1 MYLLNIEEFLNVLG
15 SYNLKIWPLQIIAF
29 LFGLVAVVFA
39 FRKTKSS
46 GKVILAI
53 LSLLWLWN
61 GAVFCLLFW
70 STIYKLAYIF
80 AALLVIQGALLIV
93 ALFRSDIVISFHPDW
108 MSVIGII
115 LIIYSMAGYQIFG
128 YFLGHIYPNFFP
140 FGLVPC
146 PTTIFTIGLL
156 MMTYEKIPGYYL
168 IIPIIVSTGG
178 FMVVPMGILEDIGLI
193 LAGIF
198 GIVLILRKDKQSIG
212 YRGAL

>member
-1 MYLLNIEEFLNVLG
+1 MYLFNLEEFLNILG
-15 SYNLKIWPLQIIAF
+15 SYNLKIWPLQIVVF

-80 AALLVIQGALLIV
+80 AALFVIQGALLIL
-93 ALFRSDIVISFHPDW
+93 ALLRSDIVISFHPDW
-108 MSVIGII
+108 KSVIGII

-128 YFLGHIYPNFFP
+128 YFLGHIYPNFFA

-146 PTTIFTIGLL
+146 PTTIFTIGLF
-156 MMTYEKIPGYYL
+156 MMTYGKIPGYYL
-168 IIPIIVSTGG
+168 IIPVIVSTGG
-178 FMVVPMGILEDIGLI
+178 FMVIPMGILEDIGLI

-198 GIVLILRKDKQSIG
+198 GIVLILRKDKRENKLKI
-212 YRGAL
+212 

>member
-1 MYLLNIEEFLNVLG
+1 MYLFNLEEFLNVLG

-39 FRKTKSS
+39 FRKKKSS

-80 AALLVIQGALLIV
+80 AALFVIQGALLIL
-93 ALFRSDIVISFHPDW
+93 ALLRSDIVISFHPDW
-108 MSVIGII
+108 KSVIGII

-146 PTTIFTIGLL
+146 PTTIFTIGLF
-156 MMTYEKIPGYYL
+156 MMTYGKIPGYYL

-198 GIVLILRKDKQSIG
+198 GIVLILRKDK
-212 YRGAL
+212 RENKLKL

>member
-1 MYLLNIEEFLNVLG
+1 MYLFNLEEFLNVLG

-53 LSLLWLWN
+53 LALLWLWN

-108 MSVIGII
+108 MSVVGII
-115 LIIYSMAGYQIFG
+115 LIIYSMAGYQVFG

-156 MMTYEKIPGYYL
+156 MMTYKKIPGYYL

-198 GIVLILRKDKQSIG
+198 GICLLFKRNTPAVS
-212 YRGAL
+212 

>member
-1 MYLLNIEEFLNVLG
+1 MYLFNLEEFLNILG
-15 SYNLKIWPLQIIAF
+15 SYNLKIWPLQIIVF

-80 AALLVIQGALLIV
+80 AALFVIQGALLIL
-93 ALFRSDIVISFHPDW
+93 ALLRSDIVISFHPDW
-108 MSVIGII
+108 KSVIGII

-128 YFLGHIYPNFFP
+128 YFLGHIYPNFFA

-146 PTTIFTIGLL
+146 PTTIFTIGLF
-156 MMTYEKIPGYYL
+156 MMTYGKIPGYYL
-168 IIPIIVSTGG
+168 IIPVIVSTGG
-178 FMVVPMGILEDIGLI
+178 FMVIPMGILEDIGLI

-198 GIVLILRKDKQSIG
+198 GIVLILRKDK
-212 YRGAL
+212 RENKLEL

>member
-1 MYLLNIEEFLNVLG
+1 MYLFNLEEFLNVLG

-39 FRKTKSS
+39 FRETKSS
-46 GKVILAI
+46 SKVILAI

-70 STIYKLAYIF
+70 TSIYKLAYIF
-80 AALLVIQGALLIV
+80 AALLVIQGVLLIV
-93 ALFRSDIVISFHPDW
+93 AFFRSDIVINFRPGW
-108 MSVIGII
+108 MSAIGII
-115 LIIYSMAGYQIFG
+115 LIIYSMAGYQVFG

-156 MMTYEKIPGYYL
+156 MMTYGKIPRYYL

-178 FMVVPMGILEDIGLI
+178 FMVIPMGILEDIGLI

-198 GIVLILRKDKQSIG
+198 GTILILRRDKQPLI
-212 YRGAL
+212 